1 MRTPIASFVVIVL
14 VAGIPVPVHAATPAD
29 LAAAVAAHLR
39 DGPLR
44 TEQWHAE
51 QRQGGPARSVAAPDP
66 DVVVAAR
73 STDEHGFGSVVV
85 RAPEAAG
92 AYPTGWLFVA
102 RREAGAWRV
111 AVEGEPTFAEL
122 SAGSE
127 ILHEE
132 ERRVLAGAGGRSEAG
147 PLSTN
152 PSDRRTGMRLP
163 WATGQSWRYT
173 GGPHPMSGGVRSS
186 VDFAGG
192 DGRVLAVR
200 GGLAYTMCGSGRGW
214 IRVVHDRGLA
224 TDYYHLQ
231 GNISADGKAVKEGDF
246 LGNIG
251 NDVSCGGS
259 STGAHVHF
267 SLRRNNAYV
276 PIDRYNFGKWVI
288 SASGADYS
296 GSAWHGSRRV
306 GVGGTLHNHG
316 VLGFTQGVVD
326 TDGGTV
332 LNRRSGP
339 GAGHPVVGTVLDGT
353 TVTVECSAR
362 GTRHVGRSGYSS
374 DLWNKLTDGSWVS
387 DVFLWTGT
395 GDPVNGLCP

>member
-14 VAGIPVPVHAATPAD
+14 VAGIPAPVRAATPAD
-29 LAAAVAAHLR
+29 LAGAVAAHLR
-39 DGPLR
+39 DGQLR
-44 TEQWHAE
+44 TQQSRAE
-51 QRQGGPARSVAAPDP
+51 QRQGGPVPSVADPDP
-66 DVVVAAR
+66 DVVVAR

-85 RAPEAAG
+85 RAPAAAG
-92 AYPTGWLFVA
+92 AYPVGWLFVA
-102 RREAGAWRV
+102 RRAGGAWRV
-111 AVEGEPTFAEL
+111 AVEGEPAFAEL
-122 SAGSE
+122 SAGST
-127 ILHEE
+127 ILRED
-132 ERRVLAGAGGRSEAG
+132 ERRILGRAGERSEVG
-147 PLSTN
+147 PLSVS
-152 PSDRRTGMRLP
+152 PADRRTGMRLP
-163 WATGQSWRYT
+163 YAVGQSWRYT
-173 GGPHPMSGGVRSS
+173 GGPHPMNGGVRSS

-192 DGRVLAVR
+192 DGRVLAAR
-200 GGLAYTMCGSGRGW
+200 AGLAYTMCGSGKGW
-214 IRVVHDRGLA
+214 IRVVHDRGFA
-224 TDYYHLQ
+224 TDYYHLA
-231 GNISADGKAVKEGDF
+231 GNIQADGRAVKEGDF

-296 GSAWHGSRRV
+296 GSAWYGSRRV
-306 GVGGTLHNHG
+306 DVGGTLHNHG

-339 GAGHPVVGTVLDGT
+339 GANHPVAGTVADGA

-362 GTRHVGRSGYSS
+362 GTRHVGRNGYSS
-374 DLWNKLTDGSWVS
+374 DLWNKLTDGTWVS